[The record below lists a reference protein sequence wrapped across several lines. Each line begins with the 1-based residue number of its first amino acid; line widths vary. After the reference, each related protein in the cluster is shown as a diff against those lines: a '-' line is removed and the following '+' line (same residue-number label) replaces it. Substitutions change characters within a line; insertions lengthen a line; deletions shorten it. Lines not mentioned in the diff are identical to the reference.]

1 MKIYCARIIQFGA
14 LASIGLVT
22 GCGNIATVRS
32 FSTPYAEPSGAGD
45 VAQIRVI
52 TNGMV
57 RAVPGQS
64 CINWRSAGAGVMVA
78 AQKGFANLNNR
89 DLQIPKTQSETKVLI
104 SGDSSI
110 ARSELR
116 ISANMPITLN
126 FMSQGY
132 ISGPNRYSC
141 QKSLSFVPKNGE
153 NYEAIF
159 LEQGSQCLSKI
170 SMISSNG
177 AVAVADVTV
186 ISDVK
191 FCNATD
197 NF

>member
-1 MKIYCARIIQFGA
+1 MKINSARIIQIA
-14 LASIGLVT
+14 TLASIGLVA

-32 FSTPYAEPSGAGD
+32 FSTPYTEPSGAGD

-57 RAVPGQS
+57 RAVPGQT
-64 CINWRSAGAGVMVA
+64 CINWRSPGAGVMVA
-78 AQKGFANLNNR
+78 AQKGFANLNNH
-89 DLQIPKTQSETKVLI
+89 DLQMPKAQSETTVLI

-116 ISANMPITLN
+116 VSANTPVTLN

-141 QKSLSFVPKNGE
+141 QKSLSFIPKHGE

-170 SMISSNG
+170 RMISSNPAVG
-177 AVAVADVTV
+177 VTDVAVT
-186 ISDVK
+186 SDVK

-197 NF
+197 NL